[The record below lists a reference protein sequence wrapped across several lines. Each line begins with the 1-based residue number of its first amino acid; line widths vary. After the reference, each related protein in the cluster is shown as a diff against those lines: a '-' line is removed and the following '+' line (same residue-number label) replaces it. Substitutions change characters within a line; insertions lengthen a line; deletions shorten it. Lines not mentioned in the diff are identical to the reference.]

1 MINKKKVLVNSQ
13 ITAMISILES
23 ETNLSFLIILWYFK
37 GTTYF
42 SLLLPLTLHAVILP
56 YAFLMN
62 TSDNKNRIVEVGWKN
77 VFKNLFTLSKGTRVN
92 IDDEIQRNESAPK
105 SANKAKNTK
114 TQNQVATISNNLVS
128 SKNSSNTAPENSIL
142 SETTSIIPSK
152 STTSPNFVN
161 LNAKDLV
168 KQSDSFKAKQRL
180 ISSMINSEH
189 NEMKYMTYFRNMVLL
204 EENEITENILID
216 IEFADEP
223 TIKSKPS
230 DQLKVKGKGKGK
242 NSKVCRADDDCPDK
256 AQHKG
261 AMDDQLDT
269 TIELKGQLKDRMLKR
284 MVLLN
289 HISSLSH
296 EDTIFYHEA
305 IDQLIELEETFLEEH

>member
-42 SLLLPLTLHAVILP
+42 SLILPLILHFVILP
-56 YAFLMN
+56 HAFLMN

-77 VFKNLFTLSKGTRVN
+77 VFKNLFRLSKSSRVN
-92 IDDEIQRNESAPK
+92 IDDEINPNKPELK
-105 SANKAKNTK
+105 SSDKTK
-114 TQNQVATISNNLVS
+114 STETTTKIATISNNLVP
-128 SKNSSNTAPENSIL
+128 SKNSSNTAPGSSIL
-142 SETTSIIPSK
+142 KEIASNIPSK
-152 STTSPNFVN
+152 STTSPNFVS

-204 EENEITENILID
+204 EENEVTENILMD

-223 TIKSKPS
+223 TSKSKPS
-230 DQLKVKGKGKGK
+230 IELNVKGKGKGK
-242 NSKVCRADDDCPDK
+242 NSKVNREDDDCPDK
-256 AQHKG
+256 AHHTTV
-261 AMDDQLDT
+261 MDDQLDT
-269 TIELKGQLKDRMLKR
+269 AIELKGQLKDRMLKR

-296 EDTIFYHEA
+296 EDNIFYHEA
-305 IDQLIELEETFLEEH
+305 IDQLIELEETFLEEQ

>member
-23 ETNLSFLIILWYFK
+23 ETNLAFLIILWYFK

-42 SLLLPLTLHAVILP
+42 SLILPLILHDVILP

-77 VFKNLFTLSKGTRVN
+77 VFKNLFRLSKGARVN

-105 SANKAKNTK
+105 SANKTKSTK
-114 TQNQVATISNNLVS
+114 TQNQVATITNNLVP
-128 SKNSSNTAPENSIL
+128 SKNSLNTAPENSIL
-142 SETTSIIPSK
+142 KETTLIIPSK
-152 STTSPNFVN
+152 STTSPNFVS

-204 EENEITENILID
+204 EENEITENILMD
-216 IEFADEP
+216 IEFDDES
-223 TIKSKPS
+223 ILESKPS

-242 NSKVCRADDDCPDK
+242 NSKGSRADDDFHDK
-256 AQHKG
+256 VQHKG
-261 AMDDQLDT
+261 VMDDQLDT
-269 TIELKGQLKDRMLKR
+269 TIEFKGHLKDRMLKR
-284 MVLLN
+284 MALLN
-289 HISSLSH
+289 HIYSLSH
-296 EDTIFYHEA
+296 EDNIFYHEA
-305 IDQLIELEETFLEEH
+305 INQLIELEETFLEEH